1 MDDIIYLAVDT
12 SNNAIMSYSLVNVTD
27 PTGELEYVQATQAEL
42 SYLNSLEDHVLPAGS
57 VVTMADLEDHRARIQ
72 AARAEG
78 LKPTAKTSQPLRSAT
93 NKPTLIKPSTE
104 KEKSKASLIGALKQ
118 FRSHK

>member
-1 MDDIIYLAVDT
+1 MNDIIYLVVDT
-12 SNNAIMSYSLVNVTD
+12 SNRAIMSYSPSRVTD
-27 PTGELEYVQATQAEL
+27 PTGNLQCVEATQAEL
-42 SYLNSLEDHVLPAGS
+42 SYLNALEDHVLPAGS
-57 VVTMADLEDHRARIQ
+57 VVTMADLEDHRARVK

-78 LKPTAKTSQPLRSAT
+78 SKPTAKTAQPLRSAT

-104 KEKSKASLIGALKQ
+104 KENSKASLIGALKQ